1 MFCYAHYSTGKK
13 ILELSHLNLDD
24 DAREAFYSG
33 LIYADIGKFNLDK
46 KTKVESD
53 SKKFLE
59 KLKKRAKSKSEEW
72 FLIGVSVHIFTDKK
86 MKNLLKNIFKT
97 PTCGYISYLKRCS
110 ILEYYFLKKTKSYI
124 FCENLNCFNIGSML
138 FNIDFLNTHKLFK
151 ETKDFLERK
160 LKKVI
165 DNFYIDI
172 EKINLKLPVGI
183 LINTYN
189 DLGVF
194 LSEKEFEVQAANL
207 IGASVLS
214 CAFIASH
221 NNSNNLGKISSSI
234 EKGIKKLCKQGVS
247 FLRRK
252 VCFKFMF

>member
-24 DAREAFYSG
+24 DARKAFYSG

-59 KLKKRAKSKSEEW
+59 KLKKHAKTKLEEW
-72 FLIGVSVHIFTDKK
+72 FLIGISVHIFTDKK
-86 MKNLLKNIFKT
+86 MKNLLKNIFKS

-110 ILEYYFLKKTKSYI
+110 ILEYYFLKKTKSYVFFFI
-124 FCENLNCFNIGSML
+124 LNYFNIGSML

-151 ETKDFLERK
+151 ETKDFLENR

-165 DNFYIDI
+165 DDFYINID
-172 EKINLKLPVGI
+172 KINLKLPVSI
-183 LINTYN
+183 LTNTYN
-189 DLGVF
+189 DLGIF
-194 LSEKEFEVQAANL
+194 LSEKALKTQAANL

-214 CAFIASH
+214 CAFMVSH
-221 NNSNNLGKISSSI
+221 NDNKNSEKISKSI
-234 EKGIKKLCKQGVS
+234 EREIKKLCKQGVS
-247 FLRRK
+247 FLKRK
-252 VCFKFMF
+252 VYFKFMF